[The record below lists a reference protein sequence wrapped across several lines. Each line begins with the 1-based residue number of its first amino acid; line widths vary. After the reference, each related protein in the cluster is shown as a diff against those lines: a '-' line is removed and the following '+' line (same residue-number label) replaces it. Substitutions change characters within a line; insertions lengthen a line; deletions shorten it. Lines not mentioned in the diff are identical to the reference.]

1 MHQVLGLHH
10 GRTVVASIGALVF
23 ILFVLGLAHYQSYE
37 FPGFPGQHSSSP
49 YSLSKAKP
57 VPGAAE
63 AEDLLTPGDEVK
75 LQAFFLDHIVKPSV
89 KPTDP
94 VYAPSGAFK
103 WKLPK
108 HIGWPQPL
116 GKDLVI
122 LDMDSRPLNKTGEI
136 FGNQTLS
143 WDDAGTIHGPSL
155 GILQHWLYAK
165 IHGYK
170 YHYIQTGTFPD
181 RRDSWKKPVI
191 IGRVTSKYKTSVF
204 ADSDAIFNHLDLP
217 FEWLLNYWDI
227 KNDTDALALATD
239 PKAKHNQDEKG
250 KLYANTGFIITQNIP
265 VTYDIMKDWSECADV
280 GGKFPNCT
288 DYRDKSGGHP
298 SDQGGFGNYIRY
310 EYNESVKELPCA
322 EANGFPEDKSE
333 CKGTFIKHLWT
344 GKHTYIKIA
353 IGSMIPG
360 RFLEIFHKQ
369 MLSEKESFYLT
380 EEQIMQQD
388 WTG

>member
-1 MHQVLGLHH
+1 MILGIHH
-10 GRTVVASIGALVF
+10 GRTVVAALGTLVF
-23 ILFVLGLAHYQSYE
+23 ILFVLGLAHYQNYE
-37 FPGFPGQHSSSP
+37 FPAFPGQNGP
-49 YSLSKAKP
+49 YSLSHAKT
-57 VPGAAE
+57 GSNA
-63 AEDLLTPGDEVK
+63 LTPGDSAK
-75 LQAFFLDHIVKPSV
+75 LQTFFLEHIWKPSINA
-89 KPTDP
+89 TTP
-94 VYAPSGAFK
+94 VYQPAGAFQ

-108 HIGWPQPL
+108 KLGWPEPL
-116 GKDLVI
+116 GEELLI
-122 LDMDSRPLNKTGEI
+122 LDMDSRPLNETGEI

-143 WDDAGTIHGPSL
+143 WDHADSIHGPSL

-170 YHYIQTGTFPD
+170 YYYIQTGTFPD

-191 IGRVTSKYKTSVF
+191 IGRVTPKYKTTVF

-217 FEWLLNYWDI
+217 FEWLLNYWEINKD
-227 KNDTDALALATD
+227 KDAMTLARD
-239 PKAKHNQDEKG
+239 PKAKHNRDQKG
-250 KLYANTGFIITQNIP
+250 KLYANTGFIITQDTP
-265 VTYDIMKDWSECADV
+265 VTYDIMKDWAECADV

-310 EYNESVKELPCA
+310 AYNESIKELSCA

-344 GKHTYIKIA
+344 GKKTYIKIA
-353 IGSMIPG
+353 IGQMIPG
-360 RFLEIFHKQ
+360 RFLEILHQQ
-369 MLSEKESFYLT
+369 MLSEKASFYRT
-380 EEQIMQQD
+380 EADIMRDD